1 MTAAEYDRVP
11 QVVGADYELPLARS
25 LERIWATKPGLLG
38 WISTVDHKEI
48 GLRYIVTAFAF
59 LIAGGLEA
67 LVLRVQL
74 ARPNQALLT
83 PEQYDEL
90 FSMHGIT
97 MIFLYASPGAFGVQ
111 QLSLS
116 PGSGREGHGVSTPQR
131 LLLLG
136 LSRGGALHLRELARG
151 GRAQRRLVQ
160 LRPLCAAR
168 IQPGPEPR
176 LLCAGNDLP
185 RASRRRSAQRISSS
199 PSCACGRPAWR

>member
-11 QVVGADYELPLARS
+11 QVVGADYESPVARS
-25 LERIWATKPGLLG
+25 LERIWETKPGLLG

-48 GLRYIVTAFAF
+48 GIRYIVTAFAF

-97 MIFLYASPGAFGVQ
+97 MIFLYASPVLSGFSNYLFPLVLGARDMAFPRLNAFSYWVYLAAG
-111 QLSLS
+111 LFIYSSLA
-116 PGSGREGHGVSTPQR
+116 G
-131 LLLLG
+131 
-136 LSRGGALHLRELARG
+136 G

-160 LRPLCAAR
+160 LRPLCACVNITRAR
-168 IQPGPEPR
+168 TWTSTRWE
-176 LLCAGNDLP
+176 
-185 RASRRRSAQRISSS
+185 
-199 PSCACGRPAWR
+199 

>member
-11 QVVGADYELPLARS
+11 QVVGADYRVRRSPARS
-25 LERIWATKPGLLG
+25 SGFGRRSRGFSG

-48 GLRYIVTAFAF
+48 GIRYIVTAFAF

-97 MIFLYASPGAFGVQ
+97 MIFLYASPV
-111 QLSLS
+111 LSGFSNYLF
-116 PGSGREGHGVSTPQR
+116 PAGSGREGHGVSASQR
-131 LLLLG
+131 VLLLG
-136 LSRGGALHLRELARG
+136 LSCRGTFHLLEPARG
-151 GRAQRRLVQ
+151 GRAQRWLVQ
-160 LRPLCAAR
+160 LRPLCACVNITRAR
-168 IQPGPEPR
+168 TWTSMRWE
-176 LLCAGNDLP
+176 
-185 RASRRRSAQRISSS
+185 
-199 PSCACGRPAWR
+199 